1 MGKFGCHEVR
11 IRLDV
16 VVAVGVELV
25 VYLVTKMIEAS
36 ISVHG
41 TNYIYV
47 IFLHTN
53 ILYRQ
58 FRMFVEVRIGR

>member
-53 ILYRQ
+53 ILYR
-58 FRMFVEVRIGR
+58 